1 MRVGQSEAAA
11 TVKFLTKPRS
21 RDHRRNALTGETGE
35 TGVREEEEQRN
46 IIEQVLVVPSGRSE
60 VNL

>member
-21 RDHRRNALTGETGE
+21 RDHRRNALTGETG
-35 TGVREEEEQRN
+35 VREEEQRN